1 MRQKRAKAYKK
12 LMALYSMNFGFRQP
26 YQVLVDSTFCIEVC
40 QHKMDPVKQLTTVL
54 QGECKLIKVITQCS
68 MVELYKLGPSA
79 QHIVDLAKLFERRKC
94 NHREAIENEPC
105 IESVVGE
112 SNKHRYVVASQSTD
126 LRNKLRMIPAVPL
139 VHINR
144 SVMVLEP
151 RSEAT
156 IRAKDRSDSANMDVT
171 ESEAKMLTS
180 TSAPA
185 PAEPTHKRKLAKAP
199 NPLSM
204 KKKKPKVIP
213 EEYKKQQTKSDSSVG
228 RPDKRKRDLEQS
240 HDNSRKDQE
249 AVNGGTLPE
258 SGEGGHKRKRRRKHK
273 ASGDV
278 HS

>member
-12 LMALYSMNFGFRQP
+12 LMALYSMSFGFRQP

-40 QHKMDPVKQLTTVL
+40 QHKIDAVKQLTTVL
-54 QGECKLIKVITQCS
+54 QGECKLMITQCS

-105 IESVVGE
+105 IESVV
-112 SNKHRYVVASQSTD
+112 ASQSTD
-126 LRNKLRMIPAVPL
+126 LRNKLRKIPAVPL

-156 IRAKDRSDSANMDVT
+156 IKAKDQSESASMGVT
-171 ESEAKMLTS
+171 DSEARALTS
-180 TSAPA
+180 SSTPTAT
-185 PAEPTHKRKLAKAP
+185 EPTHKRKIAKGP

-204 KKKKPKVIP
+204 KKKKPKVNP
-213 EEYKKQQTKSDSSVG
+213 GSQSSHEPRSNSSTTKSE
-228 RPDKRKRDLEQS
+228 KRKRDSGEPEAKAQKVIANGES
-240 HDNSRKDQE
+240 QAENS
-249 AVNGGTLPE
+249 
-258 SGEGGHKRKRRRKHK
+258 EGGHKRKRRRKHK
-273 ASGDV
+273 AVCDV
-278 HS
+278 SN

>member
-26 YQVLVDSTFCIEVC
+26 YQVLVDSTFCVEIC
-40 QHKMDPVKQLTTVL
+40 QHKMDPTKQLTTVL
-54 QGECKLIKVITQCS
+54 QGECKLMITQCS

-112 SNKHRYVVASQSTD
+112 LNKHRYVVASQSTD
-126 LRNKLRMIPAVPL
+126 LRNKLRKIPAVPL

-156 IRAKDRSDSANMDVT
+156 IRAKNRSDSANMDVT

-185 PAEPTHKRKLAKAP
+185 PVEPTHKRKIAKAP

-213 EEYKKQQTKSDSSVG
+213 EEHKKQQAKSDSSV
-228 RPDKRKRDLEQS
+228 RSPEKRKRSLEQTQ
-240 HDNSRKDQE
+240 DNPQKGE
-249 AVNGGTLPE
+249 GIANEEVLLEG
-258 SGEGGHKRKRRRKHK
+258 GEGGNKRKRRRKHK

-278 HS
+278 LN

>member
-12 LMALYSMNFGFRQP
+12 LMALYTMSFGFRQP

-40 QHKMDPVKQLTTVL
+40 QHKMDPVKQLTAVL
-54 QGECKLIKVITQCS
+54 QGECKLMITQCS

-112 SNKHRYVVASQSTD
+112 TNKHRYFVASQSTD
-126 LRNKLRMIPAVPL
+126 LRNKLRKIPAVPL

-156 IRAKDRSDSANMDVT
+156 IKAKDQSESTNLGAT
-171 ESEAKMLTS
+171 ESEAKILIS

-185 PAEPTHKRKLAKAP
+185 PPEPTHKRKIAKGP

-204 KKKKPKVIP
+204 KKKQRKVTP
-213 EEYKKQQTKSDSSVG
+213 DDHKKQQSNTSSSVTN
-228 RPDKRKRDLEQS
+228 PEKRKRGSEQAQDISQNDEETEKGGPLLE
-240 HDNSRKDQE
+240 
-249 AVNGGTLPE
+249 
-258 SGEGGHKRKRRRKHK
+258 GEGGHKRKRRRKHK
-273 ASGDV
+273 APGDV
-278 HS
+278 PN

>member
-1 MRQKRAKAYKK
+1 MRQKRTKAYKK
-12 LMALYSMNFGFRQP
+12 LMALYSMSFGFRQP

-40 QHKMDPVKQLTTVL
+40 QHKMDPMKQLTTVL
-54 QGECKLIKVITQCS
+54 QGECKLMITQCS

-112 SNKHRYVVASQSTD
+112 TNKHRYVVASQSTD
-126 LRNKLRMIPAVPL
+126 LRNKLRKIPAVPL

-156 IRAKDRSDSANMDVT
+156 IRAKDQSESTSMGVT
-171 ESEAKMLTS
+171 ESEAKVLTS
-180 TSAPA
+180 TSAPVPSE
-185 PAEPTHKRKLAKAP
+185 PAHKRKIAKGP

-204 KKKKPKVIP
+204 KKKKPKVTLEGHKEQSKSNLSVTKP
-213 EEYKKQQTKSDSSVG
+213 E
-228 RPDKRKRDLEQS
+228 KRKRGSEQTQ
-240 HDNSRKDQE
+240 DSRQNDEGDAK
-249 AVNGGTLPE
+249 GGPPSE
-258 SGEGGHKRKRRRKHK
+258 GGEGGHKRKRRRKHK

-278 HS
+278 PN